1 VIGVG
6 AVVTDI
12 EGTTTPISFV
22 RDRLFPYARA
32 RMAFYVAKH
41 RAEPPVA
48 AALDEARALA
58 GGGTDDELVHE
69 LVAWIDEDRKVG
81 PLKLLQGMIWEEGY
95 RIGALKAPVYGDAVA
110 ALKAWREAGIALYV
124 YSSGSVTA
132 QKLLFGHSDHGDLE
146 GLFSGWFDLTTG
158 SKLEA
163 ASYRAIAARIGGAA
177 GDVLFLSDHPGELD
191 AAAAAGLRVVRVDRG
206 AESMAVP
213 ASAHPTVESFAE
225 IESVLATYAEVR
237 PT

>member
-1 VIGVG
+1 MIGVR

-32 RMAFYVAKH
+32 RLKSYVAKH
-41 RAEPPVA
+41 RSEPPVA

-58 GGGTDDELVHE
+58 GGGTDEELVHE
-69 LVAWIDEDRKVG
+69 LVAWIDQDRKVG

-95 RIGALKAPVYGDAVA
+95 RVGALNAPVYDDAVA
-110 ALKAWREAGIALYV
+110 ALNAWHAAGIALHV

-132 QKLLFGHSDHGDLE
+132 QKLLFGHSDYGDLE

-163 ASYRAIAARIGGAA
+163 ASYRAIIARVGCAA
-177 GDVLFLSDHPGELD
+177 GEALFLSDHPGELD
-191 AAAAAGLRVVRVDRG
+191 AAAEAGLRVVRVDRG
-206 AESMAVP
+206 EELMAAP
-213 ASAHPTVESFAE
+213 PCAHPTVKSFAE
-225 IESVLATYAEVR
+225 IERALAATVK
-237 PT
+237 

>member
-1 VIGVG
+1 MIPVR

-32 RMAFYVAKH
+32 RLPSYVAKH

-48 AALDEARALA
+48 AALDEARELA

-69 LVAWIDEDRKVG
+69 LVAWIEQDRKVG

-95 RIGALKAPVYGDAVA
+95 RVGALKAPVYEDAVA
-110 ALKAWREAGIALYV
+110 AFRAWHDAGVKLCV

-146 GLFSGWFDLTTG
+146 GLFSGWFDLATG

-163 ASYRAIAARIGGAA
+163 ASYRAIAAQIGGAA
-177 GDVLFLSDHPGELD
+177 SDMLFLSDHPGELD
-191 AAAAAGLRVVRVDRG
+191 AAEAAGMRVVRVDRG
-206 AESMAVP
+206 AESMAAP
-213 ASAHPTVESFAE
+213 ASSHITVKSFVE
-225 IESVLATYAEVR
+225 IEAALASAAAN
-237 PT
+237 

>member
-1 VIGVG
+1 MIGVR

-32 RMAFYVAKH
+32 RLKSYVAKH
-41 RAEPPVA
+41 KAEPPVA

-69 LVAWIDEDRKVG
+69 LIAWLDQDRKAG

-95 RIGALKAPVYGDAVA
+95 RVGVLKAPVYDDAVA
-110 ALKAWREAGIALYV
+110 ALRAWHAAGVKLYV

-146 GLFSGWFDLTTG
+146 GLFSGWFDLSTG

-163 ASYRAIAARIGGAA
+163 ASYRKIVATIGGAA
-177 GDVLFLSDHPGELD
+177 SDVLFLSDHPGELD
-191 AAAAAGLRVVRVDRG
+191 AAMEAGLRAVRLDRE
-206 AESMAVP
+206 AESMAAP
-213 ASAHPTVESFAE
+213 PSSHPTVKTFAE
-225 IESVLATYAEVR
+225 IEHALAAHAAQ
-237 PT
+237 